1 MISLESLPDLITSEE
16 IAQFL
21 GVDVVTIRGYINRE
35 VNPLPA
41 IMISPKII
49 RVNKETFIEWL
60 ENNAKEVNK

>member
-16 IAQFL
+16 IAQYL
-21 GVDVVTIRGYINRE
+21 GVDVVTVRNYINRE